1 MTQGIDEQNLLS
13 RLRGGQDEAFSEL
26 FELHAPAVRRL
37 ARGIAADHSEAED
50 ITAETFFRVLR
61 AIKRG
66 KGPNDNVRGYLLT
79 VARRVAWEWKGA
91 SHDVPVSDDELTF
104 RAGVSEFNAS
114 RTAEHTLITRAFTS
128 LPERWRTVLWQ
139 TEVEGEQPAAVGPKF
154 GLSANA
160 TAALARRARQGLRAA
175 YLQAHLATNKSAVG
189 CRSVLEK
196 LGSYTAGSVTG
207 AEAARIRAHL
217 GACAGCRST
226 HDELRDVCLSLRA
239 HSGAAAALPALVGVG
254 AGAAAGSSSTGA
266 GFGGAIKTAFGGVK
280 VKIGAAVASTA
291 VVGVLGFT
299 AGPVLSDRAVDILGL
314 NGRQGLGEMTVE
326 RSTDDNPA
334 PTEGRASD
342 EKTSDPDADQWGL
355 PDDKQATD
363 ESSSNEKASPVKPR
377 ESTREPSPDIPE
389 QARATLVS
397 SSPDRGRSA
406 GDTAGAANRTSA
418 TKPSK
423 PNKPERTQGKPA
435 EKPPTTQS
443 ERSPS
448 PAEPPSPREGTPDE
462 GTTTSNPSGP
472 AHDCV
477 DDYEYY
483 ERYNA
488 HKRRTEI
495 YEYSYQNG
503 EGYERYEYR
512 YDNGRYQS
520 YETYWWDDC

>member
-91 SHDVPVSDDELTF
+91 SHDVPVSDDELTS

-175 YLQAHLATNKSAVG
+175 YLQAHLATNKGAVG

-207 AEAARIRAHL
+207 AEASRISAHL
-217 GACAGCRST
+217 SACSGCRST
-226 HDELRDVCLSLRA
+226 HDELRDVCHSLRA

-254 AGAAAGSSSTGA
+254 AGTAAGSSPTGA
-266 GFGGAIKTAFGGVK
+266 GFSGAMKTAFGGAK

-299 AGPVLSDRAVDILGL
+299 AGPVLSDSAVDILGL
-314 NGRQGLGEMTVE
+314 NGRQGLAEMTVE
-326 RSTDDNPA
+326 RSTGANPSPNGG
-334 PTEGRASD
+334 PTSGERTTRHG
-342 EKTSDPDADQWGL
+342 ADRWGL
-355 PDDKQATD
+355 PDEKETT
-363 ESSSNEKASPVKPR
+363 EKSESNEKASATKQR
-377 ESTREPSPDIPE
+377 ERTAHEPSVPE
-389 QARATLVS
+389 QRKGTLAGSPADQHRGASDAAR
-397 SSPDRGRSA
+397 SPS
-406 GDTAGAANRTSA
+406 TTQ
-418 TKPSK
+418 PSK
-423 PNKPERTQGKPA
+423 PTRPEDKAAAQPPATKTQQPSS
-435 EKPPTTQS
+435 TTQPTS
-443 ERSPS
+443 TTQQAPDG
-448 PAEPPSPREGTPDE
+448 GTS
-462 GTTTSNPSGP
+462 TTSTASRP

-477 DDYEYY
+477 DDYDYY
-483 ERYNA
+483 ERYNDQ
-488 HKRRTEI
+488 KRRHET

-512 YDNGRYQS
+512 YDNGRYES